1 MDLATDDQNKNILN
15 VVTPL
20 IIELDSGVVG
30 SLLMALNETNT
41 DEQKP
46 EMILD
51 NSLDEYTTLL
61 INESKFDLKL
71 FRNEYEI
78 ILNGLQK
85 YNCNVNENDL
95 FLL

>member
-61 INESKFDLKL
+61 INEPKFDLKL